1 MRAGERLIEEKAYYP
16 AFLDLKDKFCVVIG
30 GGKVAERKILALL
43 EVKARVKVISPE
55 LTQTLV
61 ELFNQR
67 KITWEKREYREGDL
81 EGAWLVIAA
90 TNDPE
95 TQKKIS
101 EEAEKRRIFCNVV
114 DVPELCSFIVPS
126 VIRRGELVL
135 AISTSGSS
143 PAVARRIREILERFF
158 GWEYEVYLR
167 LMKNLR
173 NQILNMKLPPE
184 EKELKLQRL
193 ALAPIP
199 VYIRNRDIELLKTI
213 IEKEGLTFPSALFE
227 LTETN
232 RVSTTT

>member
-1 MRAGERLIEEKAYYP
+1 MKAGERLIEERVYYP
-16 AFLDLKDKFCVVIG
+16 AFLNLRDRLCVVIG
-30 GGKVAERKILALL
+30 GGRVAERKVLALL
-43 EVKARVKVISPE
+43 EAKARVKVISPE

-61 ELFNQR
+61 ELFNEK

-95 TQKKIS
+95 IQKKVL
-101 EEAEKRRIFCNVV
+101 EEAEKRKIFCNVV

-126 VIRRGELVL
+126 VIRRGDLVL

-143 PAVARRIREILERFF
+143 PAVARRIRETLERLF
-158 GWEYEVYLR
+158 GWEYEVYLK
-167 LMKNLR
+167 LMKSLR
-173 NQILNMKLPPE
+173 EQILNMQLSPE
-184 EKELKLQRL
+184 EKEQKLQRL

-199 VYIRNRDIELLKTI
+199 GYIKSGDIELIRTI

-232 RVSTTT
+232 RASTTT